1 MGKLHQALIEDP
13 PLYSVTLCRG
23 LKQNSISPCRLI
35 YEDFDWATIS
45 RAEVEIQVHCPAMN
59 PFACSEW
66 DRIGRIELCR
76 DLECTQKDEIARW
89 ITPYW
94 RRGTRRWFLDVSP
107 FLALLSQPNVQLQ
120 QPVPEAGSPGDSSA
134 GVAGMP
140 DDGGSGESG
149 NPGVQNQGGQGGA
162 GGEAPTAWRVWTL
175 VGSRELIVKDLKPER
190 GVQAL
195 VAHPGWN
202 RQSSQTLGD
211 TCD

>member
-1 MGKLHQALIEDP
+1 
-13 PLYSVTLCRG
+13 
-23 LKQNSISPCRLI
+23 
-35 YEDFDWATIS
+35 
-45 RAEVEIQVHCPAMN
+45 MN

-162 GGEAPTAWRVWTL
+162 GGEAPEAGVESMDTGGVSGADSEGPQAGT
-175 VGSRELIVKDLKPER
+175 GSAGTGGASGMEQAIEPDSRRYMRLIMGPNWSER
-190 GVQAL
+190 RNVM
-195 VAHPGWN
+195 
-202 RQSSQTLGD
+202 
-211 TCD
+211 

>member
-1 MGKLHQALIEDP
+1 MGNNF
-13 PLYSVTLCRG
+13 SG
-23 LKQNSISPCRLI
+23 SI
-35 YEDFDWATIS
+35 
-45 RAEVEIQVHCPAMN
+45 EIQVHCPAMN

-162 GGEAPTAWRVWTL
+162 GGEAPEAGVESMDTGGVSGADSE
-175 VGSRELIVKDLKPER
+175 GPQAER

-202 RQSSQTLGD
+202 RQSSQTLGVHATD
-211 TCD
+211 HGTELGAKDGT